1 MATEG
6 KGLIWSV
13 EGLCIG
19 PAKIPLNLSDMEGFG
34 HVIFQGLR
42 SGRSWLAVLAVIFI
56 IASVFYSRHLA
67 DRLAAEER
75 QKVEQWAQAQRFIAQ
90 AGPEQ
95 DILFATLVVAGQ
107 SGIPVIETDEQD
119 RITNHHNID
128 EEKIRKDSSWLTDR
142 LEAFR
147 KIHPPIITYLDPGA
161 RRFNKY
167 YYGES
172 MLVTQVRYFPLV
184 QLVIALI
191 FLVFIFIT
199 QKARYRAAQDRLWAG
214 MAKETAHQLGTPLS
228 ALEGWLEMMRI
239 DPTDP
244 TLPGEMEQDIRRLKR
259 VSDRFSKI
267 GSPPKLEP
275 ADLIPIVHQ
284 VVGYIRQRASSKVLF
299 HVDAPGLETCRAELS
314 PPLFEWVIEN
324 LLRNALDAM
333 EGRGAVRILIH
344 RTAELLMIDVSDS
357 GKGMPASVVARIF
370 QPGFTTKKRGWGLGL
385 PLARRIVEQYHG
397 GSLQVRQS
405 EPGRGTTFRIQLRA
419 ID

>member
-1 MATEG
+1 M
-6 KGLIWSV
+6 
-13 EGLCIG
+13 EGL
-19 PAKIPLNLSDMEGFG
+19 G

-42 SGRSWLAVLAVIFI
+42 SGRGWLALLAVAFI

-75 QKVEQWAQAQRFIAQ
+75 QKVEQWAQAQHFIAQ

-119 RITNHHNID
+119 RITNHYNLN
-128 EEKIRKDSSWLTDR
+128 EEKVRKDSAYLSDR

-147 KIHPPIITYLDPGA
+147 NIHPPIITYLDAGA
-161 RRFNKY
+161 TRFNKY

-184 QLVIALI
+184 QLVIAAI
-191 FLVFIFIT
+191 FLIFIFISL
-199 QKARYRAAQDRLWAG
+199 KSRYRAAQDRLWAG

-228 ALEGWLEMMRI
+228 ALEGWLEMLRI

-244 TLPGEMEQDIRRLKR
+244 SLPGEMEQDIRRLKR

-284 VVGYIRQRASSKVLF
+284 VVGYIRQRASSKVSF
-299 HVDAPGLETCRAELS
+299 QVDASGLEHCRAELS
-314 PPLFEWVIEN
+314 APLFEWVIEN

-333 EGRGAVRILIH
+333 EGRGEVRIHIH
-344 RTAELLMIDVSDS
+344 QTGDQIFIDVTDS
-357 GKGMPASVVARIF
+357 GKGMAPFVLARIF

-397 GSLQVRQS
+397 GSLLVRQS
-405 EPGRGTTFRIQLRA
+405 EPGKGTTFRILLRA
-419 ID
+419 IG

>member
-1 MATEG
+1 
-6 KGLIWSV
+6 
-13 EGLCIG
+13 
-19 PAKIPLNLSDMEGFG
+19 MEGFG
-34 HVIFQGLR
+34 YDIFQGLR
-42 SGRSWLAVLAVIFI
+42 SGRSWLAVLAVAFI

-95 DILFATLVVAGQ
+95 DILFATQVVAGQ
-107 SGIPVIETDEQD
+107 SGIQVIETDEQD
-119 RITNHHNID
+119 RITNHHNLS
-128 EEKIRKDSSWLTDR
+128 EKKVLEDSNYLSDR

-147 KIHPPIITYLDPGA
+147 KIHPPIITYLDAGA
-161 RRFNKY
+161 TRFNKY

-184 QLVIALI
+184 QLIIAAIFLI
-191 FLVFIFIT
+191 FTFISLKS
-199 QKARYRAAQDRLWAG
+199 QYRAAQDRLWAG

-244 TLPGEMEQDIRRLKR
+244 SLPDEMEQDIRRLKR

-267 GSPPKLEP
+267 GSPPKLET

-284 VVGYIRQRASSKVLF
+284 VVGYIRQRASSKVVF
-299 HVDAPGLETCRAELS
+299 HVDSPGLETCRVELS

-333 EGRGAVRILIH
+333 EGRGEVRIHIH
-344 RTAELLMIDVSDS
+344 QIVDQVIIDVTDS
-357 GKGMPASVVARIF
+357 GKGMTPSVVARIF

-397 GSLQVRQS
+397 GSLLVRQS
-405 EPGRGTTFRIQLRA
+405 EPGKGTTFRILLRA
-419 ID
+419 MD